1 MSSAQDVTRVC
12 WVKHD
17 VKVKRNQ
24 ESNRPGPRSG
34 HTLNIVGLNGFLFG
48 GIAENTPPKVPN
60 PDDVFEEASASN
72 EMYNISLGSAGM
84 EWAMIVTKGEQPLAR
99 WHHTSNI
106 YDNTQ
111 LIIFGGFHSA
121 THRLNDLWI
130 FNIVDYSWRQPHPEH
145 NKESSTPCQLANN
158 AWPNVPPARGA
169 HTSTIIGENM
179 YVFGGYGGQGYSR
192 RDLDDLYALNIET
205 MVWSKVQA
213 KGVPPEKRS
222 GHQACAVEKKIYVFG
237 GWNSS
242 TQVCSPLLN

>member
-1 MSSAQDVTRVC
+1 MSSGQDVTKVA

-17 VKVKRNQ
+17 VKVRRNQ

-48 GIAENTPPKVPN
+48 GIAENPPPKTSLQN
-60 PDDVFEEASASN
+60 PDEPFEEASASN
-72 EMYNISLGSAGM
+72 EMFNISLGSTGM
-84 EWAMIVTKGEQPLAR
+84 EWAKIVTKSEIPLAR
-99 WHHTSNI
+99 WHHTANI

-111 LIIFGGFHSA
+111 LIIFGGFHTA

-130 FNIVDYSWRQPHPEH
+130 FNIVDYSYRQPHPEH
-145 NKESSTPCQLANN
+145 SKEAAISCQLVNT
-158 AWPNVPPARGA
+158 AWSNVPPARGA
-169 HTSTIIGENM
+169 HSSTIIGENM

-192 RDLDDLYALNIET
+192 RELDDLYVLNLET
-205 MVWSKVQA
+205 MVWAKITA

-222 GHQACAVEKKIYVFG
+222 GHQACAVEKKVYVFG

-242 TQVCSPLLN
+242 TQVS